1 MDTLHL
7 NLNGQIFLFLSF
19 ITRILMNK
27 ALRMSI
33 IYEGKFIIVKGVILG
48 MSFTHH
54 GTSIALSNAFN
65 WLTPVLV
72 SRPVSIVSIEC

>member
-33 IYEGKFIIVKGVILG
+33 IYEGKFIIVTLY
-48 MSFTHH
+48 F
-54 GTSIALSNAFN
+54 
-65 WLTPVLV
+65 
-72 SRPVSIVSIEC
+72 